1 MKSVLAI
8 DPGCDKCGIALVTT
22 EGLVHKEIAP
32 RTDVV
37 RIASS
42 LSSKHRPDEIIIG
55 NGTGGGSLAEEIR
68 AAVGAV
74 PVSMVEEA
82 YSSEKARRRFL
93 LDNPPRG
100 IRRLIPRGLLTPNR
114 PYDDYAA
121 IILAEA
127 RLETVAE

>member
-8 DPGCDKCGIALVTT
+8 DPGSDKCGIALVTT
-22 EGLVHKEIAP
+22 EGVVHKEIAP
-32 RTDVV
+32 RADVV

-42 LSSKHRPDEIIIG
+42 LSSRHRPGEIIIG

-74 PVSMVEEA
+74 PVSIVEEA
-82 YSSEKARRRFL
+82 YSSEKARRRFF

-121 IILAEA
+121 IILAEI
-127 RLETVAE
+127 RLNATQE